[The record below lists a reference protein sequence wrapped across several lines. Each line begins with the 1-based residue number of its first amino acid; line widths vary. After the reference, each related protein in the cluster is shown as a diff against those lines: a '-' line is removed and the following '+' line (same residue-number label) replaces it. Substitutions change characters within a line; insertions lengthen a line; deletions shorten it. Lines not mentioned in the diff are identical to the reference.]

1 LDNCLYMKNK
11 VHTLS
16 YFKKRLKD
24 CGYIVWEI
32 MNKYSIED
40 PRKWT
45 VMINPS
51 IESVLITCIV
61 NREQLGDMP
70 EFEVND
76 GGLRFQKNL
85 TLKTNSMEVLINLLS
100 KKGIVADDSLY
111 VKTVD

>member
-1 LDNCLYMKNK
+1 M
-11 VHTLS
+11 
-16 YFKKRLKD
+16 
-24 CGYIVWEI
+24 
-32 MNKYSIED
+32 ED

-51 IESVLITCIV
+51 IESVFITCIV
-61 NREQLGDMP
+61 NREQLGDIP

-111 VKTVD
+111 AKPVE